1 MLYGVKFWKVLDNV
15 PRATNHKIKQQ
26 SYAEQRRYD
35 VKFGTNPPHIQHVI
49 YHIMRIID
57 ILLHLTFSLFHIH
70 IIFIVK
76 NSGRYSSGLGCVL
89 MWGNNG
95 TQWSRGE
102 SLTFIMQNVSP

>member
-1 MLYGVKFWKVLDNV
+1 M

-26 SYAEQRRYD
+26 SYAEQRCYD

-70 IIFIVK
+70 IIFSEELWTIFL
-76 NSGRYSSGLGCVL
+76 RPGLCPDV
-89 MWGNNG
+89 
-95 TQWSRGE
+95 RK
-102 SLTFIMQNVSP
+102 